1 MLFNIYKHQIDTA
14 IAAETKNY
22 GGEIKPK
29 YLMLH
34 ATSMNVDEL
43 SEEFGQEEAKE
54 SCHLALDSEG
64 TITQFLPFN
73 VKAWH
78 AGASY
83 WQGHH
88 GLNGF
93 AIGVYLCDWRGYC
106 TKEQKHVLDELIPT
120 LVAEYNL
127 RDIICLPRP
136 GAPTVDV
143 SPWSIFVDYGNAES
157 IGRYVST
164 MIMDIYGGPSPHYR
178 ILDEL
183 RAGEAV
189 KVLRR
194 SADGEWYFILY
205 ERDDHVMRYGW
216 AHESFFRR
224 L

>member
-1 MLFNIYKHQIDTA
+1 MNLYKHAIDRA
-14 IAAETKNY
+14 IAAETPNF

-34 ATSMNVDEL
+34 ATTMPVDDL
-43 SEEFGQEEAKE
+43 EEAFSDEETKE
-54 SCHLALDSEG
+54 SCHLAISNDG
-64 TITQFLPFN
+64 TLTQFLPFN

-93 AIGVYLCDWRGYC
+93 AIGIYLCDWSGYVS
-106 TKEQKHVLDELIPT
+106 TPQRETLDELIPL

-127 RDIICLPRP
+127 RDIMCLPRP
-136 GAPTVDV
+136 GASRVDV
-143 SPWSIFVDYGNAES
+143 TPWRIYVEYGNAES

-164 MIMDIYGGPSPHYR
+164 MLMDIYAGPSPHFR
-178 ILDEL
+178 VVDEL
-183 RAGEAV
+183 RSGEAV
-189 KVLRR
+189 RVLRK
-194 SADGEWYFILY
+194 SEDGEWYFILY

>member
-1 MLFNIYKHQIDTA
+1 MHIYQHQIDRA
-14 IAAETKNY
+14 IRGETSNH

-29 YLMLH
+29 YLMFH
-34 ATSMNVDEL
+34 ATPEGVDYL
-43 SEEFGQEEAKE
+43 DDLFNEEETKE
-54 SCHLALDSEG
+54 SCHIAIGADG
-64 TITQFLPFN
+64 QMTQFVPFN
-73 VKAWH
+73 IKAWH

-93 AIGVYLCDWRGYC
+93 AIGVYLCDWKGF
-106 TKEQKHVLDELIPT
+106 TSLGQMAALSELVPL

-127 RDIICLPRP
+127 RDIMCLPRP
-136 GAPTVDV
+136 GAPVVDV
-143 SPWSIFVDYGNAES
+143 TPWRVFVEYGNAES

-164 MIMDIYGGPSPHYR
+164 LLMDIYGGPSPHFR
-178 ILDEL
+178 VVDEL

-189 KVLRR
+189 KVLRK